1 MSLFLFLLCFCI
13 MRDTLKV
20 FHLRDGRVDS
30 ILDTLYNLS
39 EEKEA
44 FFITQKMKKLFS
56 VKLGK
61 SKVILIAAIILLG
74 GTGTAYGAHEL
85 SKQSVSVSI
94 NGKKKQIRTHAK
106 TVGELLEDLHIET
119 RNEDRITPSKQTAL
133 ADNMNVVY
141 EAAKQIRVTRGGEE
155 KTLWSTAKTVG
166 AFLNEQ
172 HTPVNQ
178 HDKIDPAAD
187 TKVTNG
193 MKVTVDPAFQ
203 VTVNDAGKK
212 KKIWTTST
220 TVADFLT
227 QHKMDMKDE
236 DKVKPALHEK
246 LTKNQAGIQITR
258 IEKVTDVVEEKIA
271 YQVKEKEDASLDSG
285 KEKIVQKGKEGKLKK
300 HFHVVKENG
309 KEVSRKLVKE
319 ETSEKSKDQIIA
331 VGTKRHSP
339 KIEQLSAPVKAS
351 SSETGS
357 SGKVI
362 TVSSTAYTASC
373 SGCSGHTATGV
384 NLTSNPNAKVIAVD
398 PSVIPLGTRV
408 HVDGYGEAVAAD
420 TGSAIKGR
428 RIDVFFPE
436 KSSAYRWG
444 KKQVKIKILN

>member
-1 MSLFLFLLCFCI
+1 MSLFLFLLRFCI
-13 MRDTLKV
+13 MRNTLKV
-20 FHLRDGRVDS
+20 FDLQDGRVDS
-30 ILDTLYNLS
+30 IFDTLYNLS

-61 SKVILIAAIILLG
+61 SKVILIAAFLLLT

-85 SKQSVSVSI
+85 SKQSVSISI
-94 NGKKKQIRTHAK
+94 NGKKQHIRTHAR
-106 TVGELLEDLHIET
+106 TVGELLETLDIKT
-119 RNEDRITPSKQTAL
+119 RDEDQVTPSKQTKL
-133 ADNMNVVY
+133 TDNMNVVY
-141 EAAKQIRVTRGGEE
+141 EAAKQIRLTRGGEE

-178 HDKIDPAAD
+178 HDRIDPAAN
-187 TKVTNG
+187 TAVENG
-193 MKVTVDPAFQ
+193 MKVTIDPAFQ

-220 TVADFLT
+220 TVADFLK
-227 QHKMDMKDE
+227 QHKMNTKDE
-236 DKVKPALHEK
+236 DKVKPALDQK
-246 LTKNQAGIQITR
+246 LTKDKAGIQITR

-271 YQVKEKEDASLDSG
+271 YHVKEKEDASLERG

-319 ETSEKSKDQIIA
+319 ETSAKSKDQIIA
-331 VGTKRHSP
+331 VGTKQHSP
-339 KIEQLSAPVKAS
+339 KIEQLSAPSRADS
-351 SSETGS
+351 SQNES
-357 SGKVI
+357 SGKVL

-398 PSVIPLGTRV
+398 PSVIPLGTKV
-408 HVDGYGEAVAAD
+408 HVDGYGDAVAAD
-420 TGSAIKGR
+420 TGSAIKGK

-444 KKQVKIKILN
+444 KKQVTIKILN